1 MNVYLYFC
9 LHYGCIYR
17 LLAIGHATIN
27 NLEIRRA
34 TLMHLSLG
42 QAAKETGMDKSTISR
57 AIKSGKLS
65 ATRKENG
72 GYEIDPAE
80 LFRVFAPASKETET
94 PALAHDTARDGWSEN
109 QALRLQLET
118 AALRIQLEAATLR
131 IQDKDEEIR
140 DLRHR
145 LNTEGEER
153 RKLTLML
160 LASHHAEP
168 PKEHEHQQGDAA
180 PLQRTPHPTVQ
191 PTATVPVTP
200 KKSSFWLWRRRR
212 G

>member
-1 MNVYLYFC
+1 MY
-9 LHYGCIYR
+9 
-17 LLAIGHATIN
+17 
-27 NLEIRRA
+27 
-34 TLMHLSLG
+34 LSLG

-80 LFRVFAPASKETET
+80 LFRVFAPASKKTE
-94 PALAHDTARDGWSEN
+94 PLALAPDTAMDGSSEN
-109 QALRLQLET
+109 QVLRLQLEA
-118 AALRIQLEAATLR
+118 AALRMQLEATTLR

-145 LNTEGEER
+145 LDIEGEER

-160 LASHHAEP
+160 LASHHAEQ
-168 PKEHEHQQGDAA
+168 PKEYEHQQGEA
-180 PLQRTPHPTVQ
+180 TPPSASHPTVQ
-191 PTATVPVTP
+191 PVATVPATP
-200 KKSSFWLWRRRR
+200 KKSGFWPWRRRR